1 MRKLILDAAPAGYAL
16 LESMRPF
23 RLRVHS
29 MRFLP
34 SAARAA
40 LLACAFL
47 AAPASSQNY
56 PTRPVRVL
64 VPFPPGGSVD
74 LTARLVAAKLGE
86 TYGAQFVIDNRAGAG
101 GNIAAEIVAKAA
113 PDGYTL
119 MQGAASNAVNTAAN
133 PNLPFHFVRDFAPI
147 ALIASVPFILVAHQ
161 GVPAKSVKELV
172 AYAKA
177 NPGKL
182 DYGSAGNGSTNH
194 LTMELFKHMT
204 GTDIVHVPYKGGGP
218 AMIDQLAGRVA
229 LAFANPT
236 VSVPNIKSGKLRAL
250 GVSSAKRSGV
260 APDVPTVAEAGV
272 PGFDATTWYG
282 FVGPAKLPR
291 AIVQK
296 LNADINRIL
305 KTPDIQQR
313 YAGDG
318 IDVGGGT
325 PEELGAR
332 MKSDVEKW
340 SKLIKASGIT
350 LQ

>member
-1 MRKLILDAAPAGYAL
+1 M
-16 LESMRPF
+16 S
-23 RLRVHS
+23 
-29 MRFLP
+29 

-40 LLACAFL
+40 LLACAFV
-47 AAPASSQNY
+47 AAAASAQNY
-56 PTRPVRVL
+56 PARPVRVL

-86 TYGAQFVIDNRAGAG
+86 SYGTQFVIDNRVGAG

-147 ALIASVPFILVAHQ
+147 ALIASVPFILVAHT

-172 AYAKA
+172 VYAKA
-177 NPGKL
+177 NPVKL

-218 AMIDQLAGRVA
+218 AMIDQLAERVA

-250 GVSSAKRSGV
+250 GVSSARRSGV

-282 FVGPAKLPR
+282 FVAPAKLPR
-291 AIVQK
+291 PIVQK
-296 LNADINRIL
+296 LNADIVRIL
-305 KTPDIQQR
+305 KTSDIQQR
-313 YAGDG
+313 FANDG
-318 IDVGGGT
+318 IDAGGGT

-332 MKSDVEKW
+332 MKSDVDKW